1 MTGLHE
7 LSPAEVAARH
17 RSRMVNAVRMTFFVL
32 LLTVTLLNVI
42 SVSERAGG
50 GGAGQAGWLAERW
63 YIPLSAAL
71 ALFVVFL
78 AVDLLTPRK
87 KIATLSAVVFGL
99 MAGMLATIAFG
110 FVIDLVAESWD
121 FAEPKEIVG
130 TIKVLVGV
138 SLCYLGISTVLQTQ
152 DDFRLVI
159 PYVEFAKQ
167 MRGTRPLLLDTSA
180 LIDGRVVEVAG
191 TGFVQAPVLIPQFV
205 VRELQTLADSR
216 DGMKRARG
224 RRGLEVVA
232 KLQRSALVDVGI
244 DEAPVP
250 GMGVDQMLV
259 ERARQLPAVIV
270 TTDTGLARVAAIHN
284 VPVLNLNDL
293 ANALKPSVLPGETL
307 RVQLMKRG
315 EQRSQG
321 VGYMPDGT
329 MVVVEEAAERVG
341 SEVEAVVTSSLQTS
355 AGRMIFARLAG
366 AAAESTPEAERA
378 ETVSE
383 ETVVEGASAAERGP
397 FPPHG
402 PARGNRKRNPRR

>member
-50 GGAGQAGWLAERW
+50 AGAGQAGWLAERW

-205 VRELQTLADSR
+205 VRELQALADSR

-232 KLQRSALVDVGI
+232 KLQRSPLVDVGI

-250 GMGVDQMLV
+250 GVGVDQMLV

-293 ANALKPSVLPGETL
+293 ANALKPSVLAGETL

-366 AAAESTPEAERA
+366 AAGDSTPEVEQGEAAR
-378 ETVSE
+378 E
-383 ETVVEGASAAERGP
+383 EAAVEGAPAAERGP

-402 PARGNRKRNPRR
+402 PARANRKRNPRR

>member
-50 GGAGQAGWLAERW
+50 AGAGRAGWLAERW
-63 YIPLSAAL
+63 YLPLTAAV

-180 LIDGRVVEVAG
+180 LIDGRVVDVAG

-205 VRELQTLADSR
+205 VQELQTLADSR
-216 DGMKRARG
+216 DGMKRSRG
-224 RRGLEVVA
+224 RRGLEVVG
-232 KLQRSALVDVGI
+232 KLQRSPLVDVSI

-270 TTDTGLARVAAIHN
+270 TTDTGLARVAGIHN

-293 ANALKPSVLPGETL
+293 ANALRPSVLPGETL
-307 RVQLMKRG
+307 RVRVMKRG

-329 MVVVEEAAERVG
+329 MVVVEDGAERVG

-355 AGRMIFARLAG
+355 AGRMIFARLEGG
-366 AAAESTPEAERA
+366 ATAAETEHAAPEAERA
-378 ETVSE
+378 EAASEQATV
-383 ETVVEGASAAERGP
+383 TRGP

-402 PARGNRKRNPRR
+402 PARANRKRNPRR

>member
-1 MTGLHE
+1 VTGLHE
-7 LSPAEVAARH
+7 LSPAESAARH

-50 GGAGQAGWLAERW
+50 SGAGQAGWLAERW

-180 LIDGRVVEVAG
+180 LIDGRVVDVAG

-205 VRELQTLADSR
+205 VQELQTLADSR

-224 RRGLEVVA
+224 RRGLEVVSR
-232 KLQRSALVDVGI
+232 LQRSVLVDVSI

-270 TTDTGLARVAAIHN
+270 TTDTGLARVAGIHN

-307 RVQLMKRG
+307 RVQVMKRG

-329 MVVVEEAAERVG
+329 MVVVEDGAERVG

-355 AGRMIFARLAG
+355 AGRMIFARLEGSAEPER
-366 AAAESTPEAERA
+366 AAPEAERA
-378 ETVSE
+378 EAVSE
-383 ETVVEGASAAERGP
+383 EAAVERGP

-402 PARGNRKRNPRR
+402 PARANRKRNPRR